1 MAGAS
6 GPFFRRLRGDL
17 VRWASPRAHT
27 IPGSLLAAVSGS
39 CPHQRFRRLSRYPM
53 RRTGALGRG
62 GGVGVTQCGVAGRS
76 YAARGGGAGV
86 TQCGGVGPGLRGGGG
101 GGQGGAGGGGGAG
114 GTERLRAPP
123 WRNILR

>member
-39 CPHQRFRRLSRYPM
+39 WPHQRLRRLTRYPM
-53 RRTGALGRG
+53 RRARVTCVYARARGSVGAGWWRGRG
-62 GGVGVTQCGVAGRS
+62 HVGVGVT
-76 YAARGGGAGV
+76 ARD
-86 TQCGGVGPGLRGGGG
+86 QWGGVVGP
-101 GGQGGAGGGGGAG
+101 
-114 GTERLRAPP
+114 ESV
-123 WRNILR
+123 